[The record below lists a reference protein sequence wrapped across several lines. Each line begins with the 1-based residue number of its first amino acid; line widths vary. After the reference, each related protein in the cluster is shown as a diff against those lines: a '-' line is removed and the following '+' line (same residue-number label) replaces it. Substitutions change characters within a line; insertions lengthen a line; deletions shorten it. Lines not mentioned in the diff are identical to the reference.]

1 MPKKV
6 DCGGIPGSWNCIDC
20 GVNTAPGW
28 STRVEMEK
36 AVLMQEW
43 HTGESGGVRQQF
55 DPDTEVY
62 MVKPA
67 VWKAAGMR
75 GFDGCLCI
83 GCLEMRIG
91 RTLVPNDFA
100 RNHAF
105 AKFPGSERLRSRRDG
120 DSCIGLAQAGDSQ
133 KPPTP

>member
-1 MPKKV
+1 MPKIPN
-6 DCGGIPGSWNCIDC
+6 CGGISQSWNCIDC

-43 HTGESGGVRQQF
+43 QSSGVRQQF
-55 DPDTEVY
+55 HPDTEVY

-83 GCLEMRIG
+83 GCLERRIG
-91 RTLVPNDFA
+91 RTLVPADFT

-105 AKFPGSERLRSRRDG
+105 TKFPGSARLRSRRDG
-120 DSCIGLAQAGDSQ
+120 EWS
-133 KPPTP
+133 PPES